1 MHIWY
6 LIVTLGIAA
15 LDKGLITVQ
24 KADEQDGLAA
34 YRESFAQSYQ
44 NRLKAF
50 QKVEES
56 MLANPARY
64 RDIVL
69 EPPMPPN
76 ALQPYTADLY
86 GLDHAKRDCRFEMIK
101 IVREVGTSPK
111 EVCVSSSA
119 NCSVRLGQGCQSGS
133 ADRHGS
139 HTHLAIHC
147 TQHLQKAG
155 AGKHTSM
162 HLTTHG

>member
-1 MHIWY
+1 M
-6 LIVTLGIAA
+6 
-15 LDKGLITVQ
+15 TVQ

-44 NRLKAF
+44 KRLKAF
-50 QKVEES
+50 QEAEKSV
-56 MLANPARY
+56 LANPARY

-69 EPPMPPN
+69 ESPMPPN
-76 ALQPYTADLY
+76 ALQAYTADLY

-101 IVREVGTSPK
+101 IVREVGTPPK
-111 EVCVSSSA
+111 EVCVLSSA
-119 NCSVRLGQGCQSGS
+119 NYSIRLGQGCQSGS

-139 HTHLAIHC
+139 LAHLAIHC

-155 AGKHTSM
+155 AGKHTSL
-162 HLTTHG
+162 HLT